1 MSILNN
7 IDLRMKQSEDD
18 SSDKNCKV
26 DLRKP
31 KERLS
36 TAASENKSHHTII
49 DIQKDDDVS
58 DHKDNNK
65 QETPE

>member
-1 MSILNN
+1 MKQLNN
-7 IDLRMKQSEDD
+7 IDLRLKQSEDE
-18 SSDKNCKV
+18 SSDKNYQT

-36 TAASENKSHHTII
+36 TAASEAKSHHTMI

-58 DHKDNNK
+58 DHKENK
-65 QETPE
+65 